1 MKKPSRKNYRKV
13 IETKKRVLEVSTES
27 AVKSVSCAGESYSLC
42 RLHAR
47 CPYYNIMAKDVL
59 A

>member
-1 MKKPSRKNYRKV
+1 MENPV
-13 IETKKRVLEVSTES
+13 FQV
-27 AVKSVSCAGESYSLC
+27 SVSDLHSVINKVKHGSTNYISF
-42 RLHAR
+42 HAR